1 MTANSDSHYDAPTIA
16 QISKGTP
23 PIKQKLINRD
33 IVSKYSVVAFTY
45 NTKAN
50 TRYHVEV
57 TRLESYD
64 DFQYR
69 FFSEGMAV
77 AEYVRQIKMLRE
89 DPEAELPESMDN
101 IADSLIRMPDVREV
115 QVTYNNCGIK
125 LVKP

>member
-1 MTANSDSHYDAPTIA
+1 MTVNNNSKLDDGVIA
-16 QISKGTP
+16 FTGNVAV

-77 AEYVRQIKMLRE
+77 AEYVRQIKMLKE
-89 DPEAELPESMDN
+89 DAEAELPESMDN
-101 IADSLIRMPDVREV
+101 IADSLIRLPDVVEV
-115 QVTYNNCGIK
+115 QVSYQNGG
-125 LVKP
+125 VKVTK